1 MTPSVRVGITLPQ
14 FGEDPEPALSVARR
28 AEGAGL
34 DGVFV
39 FDHMWPLG
47 QPDRPALYS
56 LALLG
61 ALAAET
67 SRVTIGPLVARVG
80 MLPDTVLL
88 HALESLHR
96 MVAPRLLVTL
106 GTGDSANRDENEA
119 YGVPFAPVADRVA
132 SVVRCCRS
140 LRQMGVP
147 TWLGGRSAAVRR
159 AAVAAGADGWN
170 GWGTDVATFAA
181 DVAALRAEAE
191 AAGEGRAGSAVAVP
205 AASWGGRVLVGR
217 TPEEA
222 AEKLA
227 RHGPRPGLVHGA
239 VADLAERL
247 RALAGAGAS
256 WVVCAPIDVGTDPR
270 AVDNVAEAAAAA
282 R

>member
-1 MTPSVRVGITLPQ
+1 MTLARLRVGISLPQ
-14 FGEDPEPALSVARR
+14 FREDPEPALSVARR
-28 AEGAGL
+28 AEDAEL

-80 MLPDTVLL
+80 MLPDAVLV

-132 SVVRCCRS
+132 SLVSCCRS
-140 LRQMGVP
+140 LRELGVP
-147 TWLGGRSAAVRR
+147 TWVGGRSAAVRR
-159 AAVAAGADGWN
+159 ATLAADGWN
-170 GWGTDVATFAA
+170 GWGTDVVTFAA
-181 DVAALRAEAE
+181 DVTALAEEVAAARGSGAAL
-191 AAGEGRAGSAVAVP
+191 P
-205 AASWGGRVLVGR
+205 AASWGGQVLVGR

-222 AEKLA
+222 GEKLA
-227 RHGPRPGLVHGA
+227 RHGPRPGLVHGT
-239 VADLAERL
+239 VADLAAHL

-256 WVVCAPIDVGTDPR
+256 WAVCAPIDVGTDPR
-270 AVDNVAEAAAAA
+270 VVENIAEAATAA

>member
-1 MTPSVRVGITLPQ
+1 MTPPPVRVGITLPQ
-14 FGEDPEPALSVARR
+14 FREDPEPALAAASQ

-47 QPDRPALYS
+47 EPHRPALHS

-67 SRVTIGPLVARVG
+67 SRLTIGPLVARVG
-80 MLPDTVLL
+80 MLPDAVLV
-88 HALESLHR
+88 HALASLHR

-106 GTGDSANRDENEA
+106 GTGDRANRDENEA

-132 SVVRCCRS
+132 SLVRCCRS
-140 LRQMGVP
+140 LRDLGVP
-147 TWLGGRSAAVRR
+147 TWVGGRSAAVRR
-159 AAVAAGADGWN
+159 AAAAADGWN
-170 GWGTDVATFAA
+170 SWGTDVPTFAGL
-181 DVAALRAEAE
+181 VASV
-191 AAGEGRAGSAVAVP
+191 AGVP
-205 AASWGGRVLVGR
+205 AASWGGRVLVGA

-222 AEKLA
+222 GEKLA
-227 RHGPRPGLVHGA
+227 RHGPRPGLVHGT
-239 VADLAERL
+239 VSDLADHIG
-247 RALAGAGAS
+247 ALADAGAS
-256 WVVCAPIDVGTDPR
+256 WVVCAPIDVGTDRR
-270 AVDNVAEAAAAA
+270 AVEYVAEAAAAA